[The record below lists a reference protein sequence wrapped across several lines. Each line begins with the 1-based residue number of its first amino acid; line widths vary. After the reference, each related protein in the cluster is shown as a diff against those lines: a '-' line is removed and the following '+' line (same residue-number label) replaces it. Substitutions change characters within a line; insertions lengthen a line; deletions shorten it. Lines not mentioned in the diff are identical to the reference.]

1 MHFIDNICEIIT
13 LDIYL
18 YHHTTTKIHK
28 YRIMTTIS
36 QQIDT
41 ETPIINK
48 DNLIITWSID
58 ESDCMIA
65 TVNGLEVAYAREQ
78 TKGIDVGSDDY
89 HLTNEEINTITLSVG
104 YFLENEPQ
112 EETVNDYTFDVAA
125 EQGIY
130 GNGY

>member
-1 MHFIDNICEIIT
+1 
-13 LDIYL
+13 
-18 YHHTTTKIHK
+18 
-28 YRIMTTIS
+28 MTTIQ

-41 ETPIINK
+41 ETPILNK
-48 DNLIITWSID
+48 DNLTIVRAAD
-58 ESDCMIA
+58 ENECMI
-65 TVNGLEVAYAREQ
+65 VSVDGLEVAYAREQ